1 MDAVFISLL
10 DFVGF
15 KAECL
20 LAEPNISYSEIFRR
34 FWILSTGETFESAN
48 SQWAKPKLIVVDE
61 TQMIYSLGADNE
73 FWMYIK
79 NLQQRAATFK
89 SRVVF
94 IAAYGTKP
102 TARADALSTPVAFN
116 RVHGLEYLR
125 FTKEELSELIGL
137 HNTHRGL
144 TIGKITENFLWETTQ
159 GHPGFVTV
167 ALHKLNERF
176 QDKEVSDTEYLKYLL
191 GSSHIQNL
199 MGCRAVPEVI
209 DKGEQ
214 ETLKNLLLNPKV
226 KKEPKQDCHNLLLK
240 AGILALTQD
249 GENVQLSAPV
259 MATILL
265 NRIFSPQQPHSGG
278 PSDVDSFVMASLS
291 EFDVNTL
298 RNSYSRGTD
307 GKPLE
312 ALWNAELYRTA
323 NKIIDRCHI
332 VSCDVGAALGSTG
345 FIDIFVNGSLM
356 WGFEL
361 LREGKDLKGH
371 IDRFG
376 DGGIYEPMGLG
387 KKIVIDFRRGTPK
400 SKLPQIAKK
409 ASLSGVLV
417 YRVLYNDDYSRLT
430 VQTNGQN
437 DRVVHLI
444 EPTRR
449 SLPDPDVPTL

>member
-249 GENVQLSAPV
+249 NYVQLSAPV
-259 MATILL
+259 LATVLL
-265 NRIFSPQQPHSGG
+265 NRKFRPLQPIEGQD
-278 PSDVDSFVMASLS
+278 DVDSFVIDALS
-291 EFDVNTL
+291 KFDANVL
-298 RNSYSRGTD
+298 RNSYLKNKN

-312 ALWNAELYRTA
+312 LLWRSELYRATFA
-323 NKIIDRCHI
+323 TVDRNHF
-332 VSCDVGAALGSTG
+332 VSCNVGAVLGSTSW
-345 FIDIFVNGSLM
+345 IDIFVNGSLM

-361 LREGKDLKGH
+361 LQEGKDLRSN
-371 IDRFG
+371 IDRFTT
-376 DGGIYEPMGLG
+376 GGIYESLGLG
-387 KKIVIDFRRGTPK
+387 KKIVIDFRCGTPK
-400 SKLPQIAKK
+400 SNLPPIANI
-409 ASLSGVLV
+409 SDVLV
-417 YRVLYNDDYSRLT
+417 YRVLYNDDFSCFI
-430 VQTNGQN
+430 VQINGKN
-437 DRVVHLI
+437 DRTIHLTERSSTHVTKI
-444 EPTRR
+444 ESRA
-449 SLPDPDVPTL
+449 